1 MREDKDPAFH
11 SLRRLVDRLVNQN
24 LRLKVWRWE
33 FSGLGFKEVDWTVSV
48 AVGGGLDG
56 TTRLE
61 VLHER
66 ERECVGE
73 MCACRKA
80 GMKRKRG

>member
-1 MREDKDPAFH
+1 M
-11 SLRRLVDRLVNQN
+11 
-24 LRLKVWRWE
+24 
-33 FSGLGFKEVDWTVSV
+33 GFKEVDWTVSVAVGVSGMGFKEADWTVSV

-56 TTRLE
+56 TPRLE